1 VTRVKI
7 CGCMRVEDALAAK
20 EAGADFVGLVFAPDS
35 RRRLDIEEA
44 QAIVEALGLPL
55 RELGQEAPPPGYS
68 KAEAKASGAHGPEG
82 GVAEW
87 FRHGADALDRLL
99 ARKRPLAVGVF
110 EDQSL
115 EEVNTIADEVG
126 LDLIQLSGRESWS
139 DCLLANRQVI
149 KAVDVPAAARAGEVI
164 ATFQAGTAI
173 ACLLDVSRGQGVA
186 VDRAVATAVAARLP
200 VWLAGG
206 LAPENVA
213 EAIRDVR
220 PWAVDVS
227 SGVETGGAKDAA
239 KIRKFIESAREALST
254 IQRRI

>member
-1 VTRVKI
+1 LSPRVKI

-20 EAGADFVGLVFAPDS
+20 EAGADFVGLMFAPDS
-35 RRRLDIEEA
+35 RHRLDIEEA
-44 QAIVEALGLPL
+44 QAIVEALGRPL
-55 RELGQEAPPPGYS
+55 RELGQEAPPPLT
-68 KAEAKASGAHGPEG
+68 HGPEG
-82 GVAEW
+82 SVAEW

-110 EDQSL
+110 ENQSL

-149 KAVDVPAAARAGEVI
+149 KAVDVPPAARADDVI

-239 KIRKFIESAREALST
+239 KIRKFIESAREAIST
-254 IQRRI
+254 SQRRM

>member
-1 VTRVKI
+1 MTHVKI

-44 QAIVEALGLPL
+44 QAIVEALGRPL
-55 RELGQEAPPPGYS
+55 RELEQAAPPPGLL
-68 KAEAKASGAHGPEG
+68 KAEAKASGGHGPDG
-82 GVAEW
+82 DIVEW

-99 ARKRPLAVGVF
+99 ARKRPLTVGVF
-110 EDQSL
+110 ENQSL
-115 EEVNTIADEVG
+115 EEVNTIADEAG
-126 LDLIQLSGRESWS
+126 LDLIQLSGRESWA

-149 KAVDVPAAARAGEVI
+149 KAIDVPPATSAGDVI

-173 ACLLDVSRGQGVA
+173 ACLLDVSRGQGIA
-186 VDRAVATAVAARLP
+186 LDRATAAAVASRLP

-227 SGVETGGAKDAA
+227 SGVETNGAKDHA
-239 KIRKFIESAREALST
+239 KIRAFIQAAREAMST
-254 IQRRI
+254 V